1 MNPHYFCYLN
11 NQILSFSEASIQ
23 LNDLG
28 LLRGFGVFD
37 YFKTLNGEP
46 FYMEK
51 HLIRFEN
58 SVNKIGLELPFATSH
73 IAEIIDELLFMRE
86 DKSSDCAFRL
96 VFTAGNSEN
105 GISVGIPNFFI
116 LTEDLAKVPAEHF
129 EHGIKVL
136 TYNYE
141 RQFADIKT
149 TFYLPVL
156 LQQKQMQ
163 ANNASDL
170 LYYHQ
175 DKLSECTRSNFF
187 MFKDD
192 ILITPNEAILEG
204 ITRGIVLEMA
214 AKEFEIQV
222 REVFLEEL
230 QTATEAFKTGT
241 TSQITPITQI
251 DDLKIGN
258 GNVGKNTK
266 RLMEIWAK
274 LQQ

>member
-37 YFKTLNGEP
+37 YFKTHNGAP

-51 HLIRFEN
+51 HLARFEN
-58 SVNKIGLELPFATSH
+58 SVNRIGLELPFAASH

-129 EHGIKVL
+129 ERGIKVL
-136 TYNYE
+136 AYNYV

-163 ANNASDL
+163 TNNASDL
-170 LYYHQ
+170 LYHYQ
-175 DKLSECTRSNFF
+175 GKISECTRSNFF
-187 MFKDD
+187 IFKDD

-204 ITRGIVLEMA
+204 ITRNIVLHMA
-214 AKEFEIQV
+214 TKEFEIQV

-241 TSQITPITQI
+241 TSQITPITQM

-266 RLMEIWAK
+266 RLMEMWAK